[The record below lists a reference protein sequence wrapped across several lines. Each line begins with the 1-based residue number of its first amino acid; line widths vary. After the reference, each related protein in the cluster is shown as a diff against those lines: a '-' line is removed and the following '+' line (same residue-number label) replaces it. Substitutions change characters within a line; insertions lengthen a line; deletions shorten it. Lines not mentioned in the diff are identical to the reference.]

1 MLLVCHLWVEH
12 FKFSWRWVKVLP
24 MTCLHVFPREKKV
37 RVVIRIPWYTLPVV
51 VSTSLMLFSIAFFFF
66 LRIICGLITVSFNL
80 SSFTAKGDGAR
91 ASTTKPTTRWVGD
104 RDSRPGW
111 WFSLSEYSKRALRRT
126 QKFGAR
132 LGCSYLR
139 ATFFIV
145 QVLVKLGCIPTFRSD
160 LSNKGDVLKSRLPC
174 S

>member
-1 MLLVCHLWVEH
+1 
-12 FKFSWRWVKVLP
+12 
-24 MTCLHVFPREKKV
+24 MTCLHVFSLRKESPRCHSDPL
-37 RVVIRIPWYTLPVV
+37 IHFAGGCFNIIHAFLHC
-51 VSTSLMLFSIAFFFF
+51 FFFFF
-66 LRIICGLITVSFNL
+66 LRNLCGLITVLFNL

-104 RDSRPGW
+104 WDSRPGW
-111 WFSLSEYSKRALRRT
+111 WFSLSEYSTLTFQRT

-139 ATFFIV
+139 AMFFIV

-160 LSNKGDVLKSRLPC
+160 LFNKGDVLESRLPC